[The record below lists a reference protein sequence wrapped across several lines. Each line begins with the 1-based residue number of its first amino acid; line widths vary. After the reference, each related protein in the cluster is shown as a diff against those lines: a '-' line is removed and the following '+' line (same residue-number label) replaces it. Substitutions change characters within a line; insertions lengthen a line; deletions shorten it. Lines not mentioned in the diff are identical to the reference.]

1 MSVVNTDSESLLT
14 ALQNMR
20 IAISSIESTKRTLSQ
35 KYQQLGQGWSDRK
48 YAELGDIVQESNKAL
63 NNILG
68 ILKKG
73 ETYVAQL
80 AKNIQE
86 YEDVNMGEGRDG
98 SFFTNLFASRHESQV
113 VKNSA
118 NNASTATPRAL
129 MQTQYG
135 FEPMSVNGQTMMMYN
150 KPYETA
156 RTLIVNQGGNSRNMQ
171 GTCGLCQCV
180 NVLRMAGVN
189 TTEDEVINVAL
200 SCGGSV
206 RECLEMENPAPE
218 ERGGTSSGGRQVILD
233 RFNLYTYQYPIS
245 ETNREASVSHLA
257 EAVRTGHG
265 VIISADA
272 GVLWNDS
279 RYLGGGHAVSLLS
292 VSEDGGTFIYSDTG
306 TGTIG
311 TISSYD
317 LSNAL
322 TGRPANITE
331 SIIR

>member
-1 MSVVNTDSESLLT
+1 MGIVNTDSESLLI

-20 IAISSIESTKRTLSQ
+20 TAISSIESTKRTLSQ

-156 RTLIVNQGGNSRNMQ
+156 RTLIANQGENSRNMR
-171 GTCGLCQCV
+171 GTCGLCQCA

-200 SCGGSV
+200 SCG
-206 RECLEMENPAPE
+206 CDLAINHPNPDD
-218 ERGGTSSGGRQVILD
+218 RGGTSFADRQEILE
-233 RFNLYTYQYPIS
+233 RFNLNTYLYPMS
-245 ETNREASVSHLA
+245 GTNREATVNYLA

-272 GVLWNDS
+272 GILWNDS

-306 TGTIG
+306 SGEIG

-317 LSNAL
+317 LSRAL

-331 SIIR
+331 RIIR